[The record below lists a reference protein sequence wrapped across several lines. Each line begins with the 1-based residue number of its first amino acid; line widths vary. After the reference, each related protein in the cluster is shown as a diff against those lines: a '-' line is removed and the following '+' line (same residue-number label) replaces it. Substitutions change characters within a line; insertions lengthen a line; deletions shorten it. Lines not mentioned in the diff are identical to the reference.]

1 MLEVCALI
9 ESQRKQVSIMKRV
22 HSEDPEIVNVC
33 NALKKALTQAATTLS
48 VFSNLP
54 GIGRQLRS
62 LYKMDAVKFLLGP
75 DCQDMSIEIILGS
88 QESAKFCYSA
98 SGKTLSG
105 WKARHAENRKR
116 NGHSRQR
123 TFDDKKP
130 RNNFGGSKP
139 KFSGK
144 N

>member
-1 MLEVCALI
+1 MLEVCGLI
-9 ESQRKQVSIMKRV
+9 ESHKKQVAIMKKV
-22 HSEDPEIVNVC
+22 HAEVYEVVNVC
-33 NALKKALTQAATTLS
+33 NALKRTLNQASTTLS

-62 LYKMDAVKFLLGP
+62 LYKMDSVKFLLGP
-75 DCQDMSIEIILGS
+75 DCQDMSSEILLGS
-88 QESAKFCYSA
+88 QESAKFCFAA
-98 SGKTLSG
+98 SGKTLSA

-116 NGHSRQR
+116 NGHSKQR
-123 TFDDKKP
+123 DHEDKKP
-130 RNNFGGSKP
+130 RGNFGGKP